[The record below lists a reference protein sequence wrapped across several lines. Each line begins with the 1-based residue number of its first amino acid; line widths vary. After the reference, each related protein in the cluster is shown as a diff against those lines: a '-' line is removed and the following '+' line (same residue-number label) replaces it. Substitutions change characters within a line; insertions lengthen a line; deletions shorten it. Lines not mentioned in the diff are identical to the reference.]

1 MLTTVVPVPEGKIAV
16 AFSGG
21 SDSLALLWG
30 LHTRGEVTALYV
42 NHHIRP
48 EAELERELGLNTA
61 NCRRLGVPLVVLDVD
76 PEELEE
82 LKGKMG
88 MEGAARTLRYRL
100 LFAWC
105 REHHA
110 SLAVAHTK
118 DDQRENVV
126 FRMLLGASASHLA
139 IAGERVVDGVLVF
152 RPLLGSTHEELRGE
166 LRARHLFWSEDSTN
180 ADQGIARNQLRHVL
194 LPALVERYPELPALL
209 DTLAAFSR
217 MLRHFIDSRI
227 APIDSTCPLP
237 RDVFLALPGIA
248 RDELLYRFLSRA
260 GRVPL
265 SFITRIRTLLEGGGT
280 RWRERLGTCSIWFD
294 AGLMHVEEMSPVQEF
309 CYWGHCLTKGGTL
322 SLPSLGTFH
331 ARPQQEGDPKQWIRI
346 DPSVLANPV
355 LRSAREGDRIE
366 LFGKQVGIAHL
377 ASGWKLKKPVTSIPL
392 LEDRGGIVAV
402 FGSAIGGRDRI
413 ATACK
418 SLARRNLFV
427 YYWD

>member
-30 LHTRGEVTALYV
+30 LHARGEVTALYV

-180 ADQGIARNQLRHVL
+180 ADQGIARN
-194 LPALVERYPELPALL
+194 
-209 DTLAAFSR
+209 
-217 MLRHFIDSRI
+217 
-227 APIDSTCPLP
+227 
-237 RDVFLALPGIA
+237 
-248 RDELLYRFLSRA
+248 
-260 GRVPL
+260 
-265 SFITRIRTLLEGGGT
+265 
-280 RWRERLGTCSIWFD
+280 
-294 AGLMHVEEMSPVQEF
+294 
-309 CYWGHCLTKGGTL
+309 
-322 SLPSLGTFH
+322 
-331 ARPQQEGDPKQWIRI
+331 
-346 DPSVLANPV
+346 
-355 LRSAREGDRIE
+355 
-366 LFGKQVGIAHL
+366 
-377 ASGWKLKKPVTSIPL
+377 
-392 LEDRGGIVAV
+392 
-402 FGSAIGGRDRI
+402 
-413 ATACK
+413 
-418 SLARRNLFV
+418 
-427 YYWD
+427 